1 MTRYESDDGRMQVSG
16 WKALLSVLI
25 FAVIG
30 FAACTMPENPG
41 AFHPVAFLRIPLEVP
56 LLALALLLLPRRMA
70 VPVGLLATTVVFCL
84 LFLKLA
90 DVGVLTAFQRR
101 FNPYLDIKMLFDGWN
116 LLSGAVG
123 ALGAAL
129 VIALAAGVLTV
140 LIAAFGW
147 AGIRMTRFGQQARRA
162 AVAGFAIL
170 LAGGLGVLAGGSRV
184 GLKDVAELR
193 VASYLGERL
202 SLVARSVADIRSFER
217 ELTADQGYVGGDD
230 LFARIRGRDVILVFI
245 ESYGRS
251 AIDDA
256 RYGALI
262 KPRLQAI
269 EGQLQSA
276 GFAAASGWTR
286 SPTVGGLSWLAHG
299 TLLSGLWVDSQARYD
314 LLMKSERA
322 SLNRLFRAAGWRTAA
337 VMPAI
342 TMDWPEA
349 AYYGYDQIFA
359 SKDLGYRGKPFNW
372 VTMPDQYTLSAFD
385 RLAREPAHRAGM
397 PVMAE
402 IALIS
407 SHAPWTPVPKLID
420 WQAVG
425 DGTVFNDQAESGDPP
440 QVVWADHDRVRRH
453 YIETI
458 DYTLKT
464 LGDYIARFGRDAVF
478 VVLGDHQPAALVT
491 GEDASRAVPVHI
503 VSSDR
508 ALVEGFA
515 ADGFKVG
522 MTPDPHGPE
531 PSMDSLRERLVREFS
546 GRAGDD
552 STTGD

>member
-1 MTRYESDDGRMQVSG
+1 MHVSG
-16 WKALLSVLI
+16 RRAVLSVLI
-25 FAVIG
+25 FAFIG
-30 FAACTMPENPG
+30 FAACMMPDNPG
-41 AFHPVAFLRIPLEVP
+41 AFHPAAFLRIPLEVP

-70 VPVGLLATTVVFCL
+70 ALVALLATAVVFCL

-90 DVGVLTAFQRR
+90 DVGVLSAFQRR
-101 FNPYLDIKMLFDGWN
+101 FNPYLDLKMLFDGWN

-123 ALGAAL
+123 KLGAAL
-129 VIALAAGVLTV
+129 AIGLVAAALTA
-140 LIAAFGW
+140 LIGAFWW
-147 AGIRMTRFGQQARRA
+147 ACIRMTRLGRQARRA
-162 AVAGFAIL
+162 AVVGFAVIL
-170 LAGGLGVLAGGSRV
+170 AVGLGLLAGGSRV
-184 GLKDVAELR
+184 GLRDVAELR

-202 SLVARSVADIRSFER
+202 SFVARSVAEIRRFES
-217 ELTADQGYVGGDD
+217 ELAADAGHGGGDG

-251 AIDDA
+251 AIEDP

-262 KPRLQAI
+262 KPRLDSVDR
-269 EGQLQSA
+269 QLQAA
-276 GFAAASGWTR
+276 GFSAASGWTR

-314 LLMKSERA
+314 HFMKSERA
-322 SLNRLFRAAGWRTAA
+322 SLNRLFRDAGWRTVA

-349 AYYGYDQIFA
+349 AYYGYDQILA

-385 RLAREPAHRAGM
+385 RLARQPARDAGE

-425 DGTVFNDQAESGDPP
+425 DGTVFNDQAESGDSP
-440 QVVWADHDRVRRH
+440 QVLWADHDRVRRQ

-458 DYTLKT
+458 DYTLET
-464 LGDYIARFGRDAVF
+464 LGDYIARFGGDAVF
-478 VVLGDHQPAALVT
+478 IVLGDHQPAALVT
-491 GEDASRAVPVHI
+491 GPDASRAVPFHV
-503 VSSDR
+503 VSRDVSLIEAFRSDG
-508 ALVEGFA
+508 LTM
-515 ADGFKVG
+515 G
-522 MTPDPHGPE
+522 MTPDGQGPE
-531 PSMDSLRERLVREFS
+531 PSMDSMRDRLIRHLS
-546 GRAGDD
+546 AR
-552 STTGD
+552 

>member
-1 MTRYESDDGRMQVSG
+1 MHVSG
-16 WKALLSVLI
+16 RRAVLSVVM

-30 FAACTMPENPG
+30 FTACMMPDNPG
-41 AFHPVAFLRIPLEVP
+41 AFHPAAFLRIPLEVP

-70 VPVGLLATTVVFCL
+70 ALVALLATAVVFCL

-90 DVGVLTAFQRR
+90 DVGVLSAFQRR
-101 FNPYLDIKMLFDGWN
+101 FNPYLDLKMLFDGWN
-116 LLSGAVG
+116 LLSGAIG
-123 ALGAAL
+123 KLGAAL
-129 VIALAAGVLTV
+129 AIGLAAGALTA
-140 LIAAFGW
+140 LIGAFWW
-147 AGIRMTRFGQQARRA
+147 ACIRMTRLGRQARRA
-162 AVAGFAIL
+162 AVAGFAII
-170 LAGGLGVLAGGSRV
+170 LAVGLGLLAGGSRV

-193 VASYLGERL
+193 VAPYLGERL
-202 SLVARSVADIRSFER
+202 SLVARSVADIRRFED
-217 ELTADQGYVGGDD
+217 ELTADKGYAGGDG

-251 AIDDA
+251 AIEDP

-262 KPRLQAI
+262 KPRLDSVDR
-269 EGQLQSA
+269 QLQAA
-276 GFAAASGWTR
+276 GFSAASGWTR

-322 SLNRLFRAAGWRTAA
+322 SLNRLFRDAGWRTVA

-349 AYYGYDQIFA
+349 AYYGYDQILA

-385 RLAREPAHRAGM
+385 RLARQPARDAGE

-425 DGTVFNDQAESGDPP
+425 DGTVFNDQAESGDSP
-440 QVVWADHDRVRRH
+440 QVVWSDHDRVRRQ
-453 YIETI
+453 YVETI
-458 DYTLKT
+458 DYTLET
-464 LGDYIARFGRDAVF
+464 LGDYIARFGGDAVF

-491 GEDASRAVPVHI
+491 GPDASRAVPFHV
-503 VSSDR
+503 VSRDVSLIEAFR
-508 ALVEGFA
+508 S
-515 ADGFKVG
+515 DGFTMG
-522 MTPDPHGPE
+522 MTPDGQGPE
-531 PSMDSLRERLVREFS
+531 PSMDSMRDRLLRHFS
-546 GRAGDD
+546 AR
-552 STTGD
+552 

>member
-1 MTRYESDDGRMQVSG
+1 MTWQGSDGGRMHVSG
-16 WKALLSVLI
+16 RRAVLSVVM

-30 FAACTMPENPG
+30 FTACMMPDNPG
-41 AFHPVAFLRIPLEVP
+41 AFHPAAFLRIPLEVP
-56 LLALALLLLPRRMA
+56 LLAFALLLLPRRMA
-70 VPVGLLATTVVFCL
+70 ALVALLATAVVFCL

-90 DVGVLTAFQRR
+90 DVGVLSAFQRR
-101 FNPYLDIKMLFDGWN
+101 FNPYLDLKMLFDGWN
-116 LLSGAVG
+116 LLSGAIG
-123 ALGAAL
+123 KLGAAL
-129 VIALAAGVLTV
+129 AIGLAAGALTA
-140 LIAAFGW
+140 LIGAFWW
-147 AGIRMTRFGQQARRA
+147 ACIRMTRLGRQARRA
-162 AVAGFAIL
+162 AVAGFAII
-170 LAGGLGVLAGGSRV
+170 LAVGLGLLAGGSRV

-193 VASYLGERL
+193 VAPYLGERL
-202 SLVARSVADIRSFER
+202 SLVARSVADIRRFED
-217 ELTADQGYVGGDD
+217 ELTADKGYAGGDG

-251 AIDDA
+251 AIEDP

-262 KPRLQAI
+262 KPRLDSVDR
-269 EGQLQSA
+269 QLQAA
-276 GFAAASGWTR
+276 GFSAASGWTR

-322 SLNRLFRAAGWRTAA
+322 SLNRLFRDAGWRTVA

-349 AYYGYDQIFA
+349 AYYGYDQILA

-385 RLAREPAHRAGM
+385 RLARQPARDAGE

-425 DGTVFNDQAESGDPP
+425 DGTVFNDQAESGDSP
-440 QVVWADHDRVRRH
+440 QVVWSDHDRVRRQ
-453 YIETI
+453 YVETI
-458 DYTLKT
+458 DYTLET
-464 LGDYIARFGRDAVF
+464 IGDYIARFGGDAVF
-478 VVLGDHQPAALVT
+478 IVLGDHQPAALVS
-491 GEDASRAVPVHI
+491 GPDASRAVPFHV
-503 VSSDR
+503 VSRDVSLIEAFR
-508 ALVEGFA
+508 S
-515 ADGFKVG
+515 DGFTMG
-522 MTPDPHGPE
+522 MTPDDQGPE
-531 PSMDSLRERLVREFS
+531 PSMDSMRDRLMRHFS
-546 GRAGDD
+546 AR
-552 STTGD
+552 